1 MYFYLAHYI
10 SEKDKQL
17 LPEEISVERV
27 ITNIEILRN
36 NYEALSLSIDEPVQL
51 ATLLEPQL
59 EEKIL
64 GDVELHRRS
73 LAVSIGIILKA
84 VRVAVC
90 KSNDHLELLVSALRK
105 FDKTVHIADAIFKEY
120 SECVTIFPSNFD
132 TYYLVV
138 CRNPEQGSG
147 MKKEVDCYNEALSY
161 GVQSVT
167 STGCSGMCTIICM
180 CFQFPCNAITLC
192 HHHEINSL
200 L

>member
-1 MYFYLAHYI
+1 MYFYLAQYI

-17 LPEEISVERV
+17 LPEESVERV
-27 ITNIEILRN
+27 ITNIASEILRN

-64 GDVELHRRS
+64 RDVELHRRS

-84 VRVAVC
+84 VRVAVR
-90 KSNDHLELLVSALRK
+90 KSNEHLELLVSALRK
-105 FDKTVHIADAIFKEY
+105 FDKTVYIADAIFKEY
-120 SECVTIFPSNFD
+120 SECVTIFPSHFD
-132 TYYLVV
+132 TCHLVV

-147 MKKEVDCYNEALSY
+147 MKKEVDCYNETLSY

-167 STGCSGMCTIICM
+167 GCSGMC
-180 CFQFPCNAITLC
+180 F
-192 HHHEINSL
+192 INCYHLHVLSISMQSNNIMPPP
-200 L
+200 